1 MWCISP
7 VLEERVPMALA
18 YRRETATPNDYFA
31 AADNGAGYVM
41 PGMLQEPR
49 PVSGLPDGLKTWEK
63 HCLPYYHRWDLTI
76 TGFII
81 DGNSPGLNKE
91 GLDTYARFSPNGIV
105 PQKRSEEHTSELK
118 SLMRNSYA

>member
-1 MWCISP
+1 M
-7 VLEERVPMALA
+7 
-18 YRRETATPNDYFA
+18 T
-31 AADNGAGYVM
+31 
-41 PGMLQEPR
+41 GMLQEPR
-49 PVSGLPDGLKTWEK
+49 PVSGLTDGLKTWEK

-105 PQKRSEEHTSELK
+105 PQKVPLAMLHGNMPVLRSDYDVNNNDLEAARSEERRVGQECFSTCRSRGWPYHK
-118 SLMRNSYA
+118 KKNNKI

>member
-1 MWCISP
+1 MYPSFPTRRSSDRASSGVSQNTPTIWDAPGRGDLPLMWCISP

-49 PVSGLPDGLKTWEK
+49 PVSGLPDRKSTRL
-63 HCLPYYHRWDLTI
+63 
-76 TGFII
+76 
-81 DGNSPGLNKE
+81 NS
-91 GLDTYARFSPNGIV
+91 S
-105 PQKRSEEHTSELK
+105 H
-118 SLMRNSYA
+118 

>member
-1 MWCISP
+1 
-7 VLEERVPMALA
+7 MALA

-49 PVSGLPDGLKTWEK
+49 PVSCLPDVLKTWEK
-63 HCLPYYHRWDLTI
+63 HCLPYYHRWDLTM

-105 PQKRSEEHTSELK
+105 PQKVPLAMLHGNMPVLRSDYDVNNNDPE
-118 SLMRNSYA
+118 AAA